1 MGGGIQSQDVN
12 KLGAHL
18 RRGTVYGRGQPGVS
32 GGRAGGRAGVQ
43 GWAEVG
49 PTSRWATQEGHVDP
63 VHGQR
68 RKVAKNKNKKVK
80 EKGRGG
86 EGIHF

>member
-1 MGGGIQSQDVN
+1 MGGGIQSQDV
-12 KLGAHL
+12 KLGARL
-18 RRGTVYGRGQPGVS
+18 RRGTVYGQGQPGVS
-32 GGRAGGRAGVQ
+32 GGRAGVQ
-43 GWAEVG
+43 GRAEVG
-49 PTSRWATQEGHVDP
+49 PASRWATQEGHVDP

-68 RKVAKNKNKKVK
+68 RKVAKNKSKKVK